1 MKRFAF
7 SSRAIQLSV
16 VALALGAL
24 AGCDT
29 LNDYLAPD
37 RVNYKNTGSA
47 PPLAVPSDLKPV
59 QTTQQFVAPPTNAG
73 LGTLPPR
80 ATTQAGNA
88 TDGIPSAQDPLGMH
102 IERDGDRRWLV
113 VDGRTPEQLWPILKE
128 FWQENGF
135 SLKTDA
141 PSTGIMATDW
151 AENRANI
158 PDDWFRRTIG
168 RVIDFAYSSGT
179 RDRFRTLV
187 NRTSDGNTDISITHS
202 AMEEMMV
209 GPQGGTSSRWEERP
223 RNPVLEAVFLSKL
236 MQKFGLT
243 DAQAKQ
249 LLTDARPSTA
259 PAQVSDTS
267 GGAATLQLAESF
279 DRAWLRVGLALDRTN
294 FTVDNRD
301 REKGMYTVRY
311 ANSMEE
317 LKRDGLFGKLFYGG
331 PSAAKPGKEYLI
343 NVRAQGNGGTQV
355 AVVGANGQVDNS
367 SDAQRLISL
376 LHAQLN

>member
-1 MKRFAF
+1 
-7 SSRAIQLSV
+7 
-16 VALALGAL
+16 
-24 AGCDT
+24 
-29 LNDYLAPD
+29 
-37 RVNYKNTGSA
+37 
-47 PPLAVPSDLKPV
+47 
-59 QTTQQFVAPPTNAG
+59 
-73 LGTLPPR
+73 
-80 ATTQAGNA
+80 
-88 TDGIPSAQDPLGMH
+88 
-102 IERDGDRRWLV
+102 
-113 VDGRTPEQLWPILKE
+113 
-128 FWQENGF
+128 
-135 SLKTDA
+135 
-141 PSTGIMATDW
+141 
-151 AENRANI
+151 RANI

-168 RVIDFAYSSGT
+168 KVIDFAYSSGT

-249 LLTDARPSTA
+249 LLTDAHPATA

-301 REKGMYTVRY
+301 REKGVYTVRY
-311 ANSMEE
+311 ANTMEE

-331 PSAAKPGKEYLI
+331 PSAAKPGKEYLV
-343 NVRAQGNGGTQV
+343 NVRAQGAGGTQV

-367 SDAQRLISL
+367 SDAQRIISL

>member
-1 MKRFAF
+1 M
-7 SSRAIQLSV
+7 
-16 VALALGAL
+16 
-24 AGCDT
+24 
-29 LNDYLAPD
+29 
-37 RVNYKNTGSA
+37 
-47 PPLAVPSDLKPV
+47 PSDLKPV
-59 QTTQQFVAPPTNAG
+59 PTTQQFVAPPSNAG

-80 ATTQAGNA
+80 VTTQAGNA

-168 RVIDFAYSSGT
+168 KVIDFAYSSGT

-249 LLTDARPSTA
+249 LLTDARPATA

-267 GGAATLQLAESF
+267 SGGATLQLAESF
-279 DRAWLRVGLALDRTN
+279 DRAWLRVGCSTAPTSRSTIVIAKGRVHRALCEHDGSSSATACSASCS
-294 FTVDNRD
+294 
-301 REKGMYTVRY
+301 MAVRRPRSR
-311 ANSMEE
+311 ARSTSSTCAHRATAARW
-317 LKRDGLFGKLFYGG
+317 LRW
-331 PSAAKPGKEYLI
+331 SAQTAK
-343 NVRAQGNGGTQV
+343 
-355 AVVGANGQVDNS
+355 VDNS
-367 SDAQRLISL
+367 SDAQRIISL

>member
-7 SSRAIQLSV
+7 SSRAMQISV
-16 VALALGAL
+16 MALALGTL

-47 PPLAVPSDLKPV
+47 PPLAVPSDL
-59 QTTQQFVAPPTNAG
+59 TTVPMSQQYIAPPSNAG
-73 LGTLPPR
+73 LGTLPQR
-80 ATTQAGNA
+80 AVTAAGNA
-88 TDGIPSAQDPLGMH
+88 TDGVPSAQDPLGMH

-113 VDGRTPEQLWPILKE
+113 VDGRTPEQLWPQLKE
-128 FWQENGF
+128 FWQDSGF

-141 PSTGIMATDW
+141 PATGIMITDW

-158 PDDWFRRTIG
+158 PDDWFRRTVG

-187 NRTSDGNTDISITHS
+187 SRTANGDTDISITHS

-223 RNPVLEAVFLSKL
+223 RNPVLEAVFLAKL
-236 MQKFGLT
+236 MEKFGLT
-243 DAQAKQ
+243 ESQAKQ
-249 LLTDARPSTA
+249 LLTDARPATA
-259 PAQVSDTS
+259 QAQVADTNA
-267 GGAATLQLAESF
+267 GAATLQLAESF

-301 REKGMYTVRY
+301 REKGLYYVRF
-311 ANSMEE
+311 ADSMEE

-331 PSAAKPGKEYLI
+331 PTAAKPGKEFLV
-343 NVRAQGNGGTQV
+343 NVRAQGSGTQV
-355 AVVGANGQVDNS
+355 AVIDTNGQVDNS
-367 SDAQRLISL
+367 SEAKRIISL